1 MPDYSEQEIIRGCQD
16 GERVFQQHLYQSYYS
31 TLMKVC
37 VRYAKDMHD
46 AEQLLNDGFMKIFTH
61 IGRYER
67 SGSFEGW
74 MKRIMINTCLDYLK
88 SSYVKNSMKMSFNPN
103 LVENSSL
110 SIGNESVDKMEFKA
124 LVAMIQTLPAM
135 TKTVF
140 NLFVFEGFSHKE
152 ISKQLDISEGTSY
165 WHVHQARSL
174 MQEKI
179 KKNNAENLKYER
191 KRV

>member
-1 MPDYSEQEIIRGCQD
+1 MPEYNENDIIKGCQD
-16 GERVFQQHLYQSYYS
+16 GDRVFQQHLYQAYYS

-37 VRYAKDMHD
+37 VRYAKDMQD
-46 AEQLLNDGFMKIFTH
+46 AEQLLNDGFIKIFTH

-74 MKRIMINTCLDYLK
+74 MKRIVINTCLDYLK

-103 LVENSSL
+103 LVENTSL
-110 SIGNESVDKMEFKA
+110 SISNESIEKMEFKA
-124 LVAMIQTLPAM
+124 LVNMIQTLPPM

-152 ISKQLDISEGTSY
+152 IAKQLDISEGTSY
-165 WHVHQARSL
+165 WHVHQGRTL
-174 MQEKI
+174 MQQKI
-179 KKNNAENLKYER
+179 KKNNAENLQYER

>member
-1 MPDYSEQEIIRGCQD
+1 MPNYSEHEIIKGCQD
-16 GERVFQQHLYQSYYS
+16 GNRVFQQHLYQAYYGIM
-31 TLMKVC
+31 MKVC

-110 SIGNESVDKMEFKA
+110 SIGNDSIDKMNFKV
-124 LVAMIQTLPAM
+124 LVDMIQSLPAM

-152 ISKQLDISEGTSY
+152 IAKQLDISEGTSY
-165 WHVHQARSL
+165 WHVHQGRTL
-174 MQEKI
+174 LQEKI
-179 KKNNAENLKYER
+179 KKNNAENLQYER
-191 KRV
+191 KRI